1 MKCWRWPT
9 TYGANRM
16 PSDHH
21 RPDRIFTAVLLAGIF
36 CALAGGLLAGAV
48 PKATIR
54 ERLEEAVSQ
63 QVMEG
68 FRKAGL
74 MAEVVA
80 VHLPTNV
87 DKLDPDAAIRPL
99 RAFLP
104 RKAAGRYVISLEVT
118 PLKGAA
124 VKVNTTVEC
133 VAVVEGW
140 AVRFPL
146 KRGTLIEPED
156 FQRKKIR
163 VTRREQEYFTA
174 DSLPGG
180 YQMSTSLSQG
190 QLLQFHHLEKVP
202 VVQRG
207 EQVMIHF
214 RRTNLTLI
222 SPGKARREGNIGDL
236 IPVVASTTGKRLY
249 GRLVSPGIVVVE

>member
-1 MKCWRWPT
+1 MP
-9 TYGANRM
+9 ANRR
-16 PSDHH
+16 S
-21 RPDRIFTAVLLAGIF
+21 PDRMLTAVLLAGIICTF
-36 CALAGGLLAGAV
+36 AGGLHAGTGQR
-48 PKATIR
+48 ATIR
-54 ERLEEAVSQ
+54 DRLQEAVCR

-68 FRKAGL
+68 FRKADL

-80 VHLPTNV
+80 VHLPRNV
-87 DKLDPDAAIRPL
+87 DELDPDAAIRPL

-104 RKAAGRYVISLEVT
+104 RKAAGRYVIPLEIT
-118 PLKGAA
+118 PHEGAA

-140 AVRFPL
+140 AARFPI
-146 KRGTLIEPED
+146 KRGSLIEPEN
-156 FQRKKIR
+156 FQRKQIR

-174 DSLPGG
+174 DSVPEG
-180 YQMSTSLSQG
+180 YQMSTSLAQG
-190 QLLQFHHLEKVP
+190 QLLQFHHLEEVP

-214 RRTNLTLI
+214 HRRSLTLI

-236 IPVVASTTGKRLY
+236 IPVVANATGKRLY